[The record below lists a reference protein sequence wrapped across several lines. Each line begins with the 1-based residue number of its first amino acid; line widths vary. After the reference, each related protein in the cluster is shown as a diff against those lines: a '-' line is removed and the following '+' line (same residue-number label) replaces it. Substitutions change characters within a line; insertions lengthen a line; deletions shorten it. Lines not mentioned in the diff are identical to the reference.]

1 MVLLVLSM
9 SLYGTSSTQ
18 PHTYVTLGVVESC
31 ILVRKVYYESND
43 SSHPRVYLTHSF
55 FDHAHA
61 HTYADVD

>member
-18 PHTYVTLGVVESC
+18 PHTYVTPGVVDSC
-31 ILVRKVYYESND
+31 ILVHEVYYESND

-61 HTYADVD
+61 HAYADVD